1 MGESIM
7 KEQLNYAALLSV
19 LDQETVDQLRKAV
32 NVALDQSLMSDRW
45 YLTDVEVLKFI
56 DRTYKGGLQ
65 EALRHI

>member
-1 MGESIM
+1 M